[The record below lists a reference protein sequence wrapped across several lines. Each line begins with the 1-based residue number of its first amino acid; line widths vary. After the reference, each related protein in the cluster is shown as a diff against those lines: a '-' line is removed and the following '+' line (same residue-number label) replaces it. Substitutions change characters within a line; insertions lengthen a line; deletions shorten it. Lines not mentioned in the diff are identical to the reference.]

1 MSAPQETASLPALYV
16 GSVQHRRFRPRPHR
30 LKYRL
35 FMLHLDVDDLAGT
48 ARASWLLAV
57 NRWNLISVYEA
68 DHGPKGDGSLG
79 ERVRR
84 LARDCGL
91 RWDGSSVTLTAMPRV
106 FGYVFNPLSLYVC
119 RDRDGRLAALIYEVR
134 NTFGGIHHY
143 AFDVDGTEDA
153 TLRHRCEKDF
163 FVSPFLPMDMHY
175 RFHLKPPAEHFSIAI
190 EDHDRD
196 GRMLVATMNLAR
208 RPLTTRALAG
218 VLVGLP
224 LMTLKVIVGIHWE
237 ALRLWWKRTPF
248 YSPSEAIA
256 SALPPS
262 ERSSG

>member
-1 MSAPQETASLPALYV
+1 MSAPPEATTLPALYV

-35 FMLHLDVDDLAGT
+35 FMLHLDVDDLAAA
-48 ARASWLLAV
+48 ARASRLFSV
-57 NRWNLISVYEA
+57 NRWNLIAVHEA
-68 DHGPKGDGSLG
+68 DHGPKGDGPLG
-79 ERVRR
+79 DRVRR
-84 LARDCGL
+84 LGRDRGL

-134 NTFGGIHHY
+134 NTFGGMHHY
-143 AFDVDGTEDA
+143 AFDVDDA
-153 TLRHRCEKDF
+153 DGGTLRHRCEKDF
-163 FVSPFLPMDMHY
+163 FVSPFLPMEMHY
-175 RFHLKPPAEHFSIAI
+175 RFHLKPPAETFSIAI

-196 GRMLVATMNLAR
+196 GRMLVATMALAR
-208 RPLTTRALAG
+208 RALTTRALAG
-218 VLVGLP
+218 VLVALP

>member
-1 MSAPQETASLPALYV
+1 MSAPARNALPALYV

-48 ARASWLLAV
+48 ARASRLLSV
-57 NRWNLISVYEA
+57 NRWNLISFHEA
-68 DHGPKGDGSLG
+68 DHGPKGEGSLG
-79 ERVRR
+79 DRVRR
-84 LARDCGL
+84 LARERGL
-91 RWDGSSVTLTAMPRV
+91 DWDGSRVSIVAMPRV
-106 FGYVFNPLSLYVC
+106 FGYVFNPLSLYLC
-119 RDRDGRLAALIYEVR
+119 RNADGRLAALIYEVR
-134 NTFGGIHHY
+134 NTFGGMHHY
-143 AFDVDGTEDA
+143 AFDVDRPEAG
-153 TLRHRCEKDF
+153 TLRHQCAKDF
-163 FVSPFLPMDMHY
+163 FVSPFLPMEMNY
-175 RFHLKPPAEHFSIAI
+175 RFHLKPPAEHFSLAI
-190 EDHDRD
+190 EDNDGE
-196 GRMLVATMNLAR
+196 GRMLVATMTLAR
-208 RPLTTRALAG
+208 RALSTRALAG

-224 LMTLKVIVGIHWE
+224 LMTFKVIVGIHWE